1 MSRLEDMAHELHVA
15 DYAKPK
21 DQVLPKPDDGDFA
34 WARAHPGE
42 WQYLVDPRSDR
53 SKRTN
58 ANIMGGRRADQN
70 GGFDEV
76 WLNPEFLPTSEWVG
90 KTLSNGFETVLW
102 LAEMGFASVGQFIDA
117 FAHNEFIIVMP
128 ADDPNGQ
135 RGWPVH
141 YQGDQDQEGFLEVYS
156 SSAVLRKNTNPW
168 LRHPIS
174 GRSLISYLEANPQ
187 RWVTVNPY
195 SKGGMY
201 LALNGGEVAR
211 WWREWTDVHPDLVA
225 PWLRGT

>member
-1 MSRLEDMAHELHVA
+1 MSERAHELHVA
-15 DYAKPK
+15 DYAQPPHE
-21 DQVLPKPDDGDFA
+21 VLPEPGESAFA

-58 ANIMGGRRADQN
+58 ANIMGGRRADDN

-76 WLNPEFLPTSEWVG
+76 WLNPEFVPTAEWVG
-90 KTLSNGFETVLW
+90 KTLSNGFETVMW
-102 LAEMGFASVGQFIDA
+102 MAEVGFASVGQFIDA
-117 FAHNEFIIVMP
+117 FAQNEFIVVMP

-135 RGWPVH
+135 RGLPVLRR
-141 YQGDQDQEGFLEVYS
+141 GDQDPEGFVEVYS
-156 SSAVLRKNTNPW
+156 SSAVLPRNTNPW

-174 GRSLISYLEANPQ
+174 GRSLINYLEGNPR
-187 RWVTVNPY
+187 RWVTLNPY
-195 SKGGMY
+195 SKGGVYM
-201 LALNGGEVAR
+201 ALMGCDVAR
-211 WWREWTDVHPDLVA
+211 WWREWTEVHPDLVA